1 MLVLGRRVNESIR
14 IHTSDGII
22 EVLITQIDQNQVK
35 IGFEAPKSIQI
46 VRREIDATTTA
57 RPHLS
62 ASVDLSN

>member
-46 VRREIDATTTA
+46 VRREIDTTTTA
-57 RPHLS
+57 RAHLS
-62 ASVDLSN
+62 ASVDL

>member
-46 VRREIDATTTA
+46 VRREIDTTTTA